1 MSRILGID
9 VPTSAIEIRGR
20 SFPYRAQPSRMNSY
34 GTTSGPEWPRPT
46 DLEFQVTVMYAEKL
60 GVVAEIG
67 DMPMPPEELLGRTH
81 TAIRSSVARIA
92 RMLQPVDGPGRVVEH
107 SGMLMEFKVGPFH
120 GAGVRT
126 TAITWPD
133 VPGVTS
139 RYEDGTL

>member
-9 VPTSAIEIRGR
+9 VPTSTINIQGR
-20 SFPYRAQPSRMNSY
+20 SFRYLAQPPGMDSY
-34 GTTSGPEWPRPT
+34 GATSGPEWPSPT
-46 DLEFQVTVMYAEKL
+46 SLEFQSERMDAEKL

-67 DMPMPPEELLGRTH
+67 DMPMPPEEFLGRT
-81 TAIRSSVARIA
+81 TNAIRSSVARVA
-92 RMLQPVDGPGRVVEH
+92 RMLQPADGPGRVVER

-120 GAGVRT
+120 GTAVRT

-139 RYEDGTL
+139 RYEDNTR